1 MEPSTFNEYAFINL
15 CANGQIDSLGS
26 LLNEE
31 NRYTFSPELCKRY
44 KDELDVAQ
52 NESQV
57 ISAEASNTDWRY
69 RISRW
74 MLRVSTKSM
83 KMKSEHKICI
93 IIYETNLF
101 LAPTTHNSHRPQTS
115 LQ

>member
-15 CANGQIDSLGS
+15 CANGQIDSLSS

-44 KDELDVAQ
+44 KHELDVAQ
-52 NESQV
+52 NESQVV

-93 IIYETNLF
+93 II
-101 LAPTTHNSHRPQTS
+101 
-115 LQ
+115 

>member
-44 KDELDVAQ
+44 KHELDVAQ
-52 NESQV
+52 NESQVV

-74 MLRVSTKSM
+74 MLRVSSKSM

-93 IIYETNLF
+93 II
-101 LAPTTHNSHRPQTS
+101 
-115 LQ
+115 

>member
-15 CANGQIDSLGS
+15 CANGQIDNLGS
-26 LLNEE
+26 LLSEE
-31 NRYTFSPELCKRY
+31 NRYTFSPELCKKY
-44 KDELDVAQ
+44 KHELEAAAQ
-52 NESQV
+52 NESQ
-57 ISAEASNTDWRY
+57 ASNTDWRY

-93 IIYETNLF
+93 II
-101 LAPTTHNSHRPQTS
+101 
-115 LQ
+115 